1 MGVERKV
8 LLPIILMF
16 VFAASR
22 WHTVDHEGNLE
33 PLLPYNFSAA
43 HALLFCA
50 AFWLPSW
57 LGWVLPMLTI
67 IVTDLLLNSFVYNVA
82 LFPSGSISIWMSL
95 AIFVVLAKWLAKR
108 RSYGRVF
115 LGTLLGA
122 LLFYLVSNTISWI
135 GNPAYVKSV
144 AGWIQ
149 ALTVGLPG
157 FPPTWVFGL
166 KSLLGTGLFTG
177 LFAGSMK
184 VSEAMD
190 ASEQELEPEEDE
202 EESQSPEPT
211 PETA

>member
-1 MGVERKV
+1 VERKSWLPLV
-8 LLPIILMF
+8 LML

-22 WHTVDHEGNLE
+22 WPGM
-33 PLLPYNFSAA
+33 LPQNFSAA

-50 AFWLPSW
+50 AFWLPGW
-57 LGWVLPMLTI
+57 MGWVLPLATI
-67 IVTDLLLNSFVYNVA
+67 IVTDVLLNLFHYNEPVLASELISNWMILA
-82 LFPSGSISIWMSL
+82 L
-95 AIFVVLAKWLAKR
+95 FVVLAKWLAKR

-122 LLFYLVSNTISWI
+122 LLFYLASNTVSWMV
-135 GNPAYVKSV
+135 NPAYAKTI
-144 AGWIQ
+144 AGWVQ

-177 LFAGSMK
+177 LFAGAMK
-184 VSEAMD
+184 WSEALD
-190 ASEQELEPEEDE
+190 ATEPEPELDDE
-202 EESQSPEPT
+202 EEVETPSEPA